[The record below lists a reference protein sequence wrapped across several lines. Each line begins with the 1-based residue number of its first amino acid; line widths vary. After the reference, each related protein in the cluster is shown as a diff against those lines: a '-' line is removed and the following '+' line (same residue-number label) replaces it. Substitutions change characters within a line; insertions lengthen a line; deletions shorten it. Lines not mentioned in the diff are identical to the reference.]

1 MRRPTGAILIGAM
14 LILAQYGCVS
24 MVESKSDQD
33 PAADLAT
40 EIQAAQ
46 NEVATVSAE
55 FVRLQRDMNDLLTRM
70 EEREAAKELQP
81 FSARERKPRT

>member
-1 MRRPTGAILIGAM
+1 MRRPAGAILFGAM
-14 LILAQYGCVS
+14 LTLAQYGCVS

-46 NEVATVSAE
+46 TEAAAVSAE
-55 FVRLQRDMNDLLTRM
+55 FAQLQRDMNDLLMRM
-70 EEREAAKELQP
+70 EERETAKELQP
-81 FSARERKPRT
+81 SSTRDGKPRT